1 MVRDPLTPRREKIPE
16 QRRRFAR
23 ANAVINL
30 RPMMDR
36 RLRKDTRP
44 VDDRAA
50 LWIVGA
56 IIEPRDSGVG
66 DRAGAHR
73 AGFERPI
80 EVAAVEPF
88 VAELRRRHA
97 RSEEHTSE
105 LQSLMRSSDAVL
117 WLQKK

>member
-50 LWIVGA
+50 LCIVGA
-56 IIEPRDSGVG
+56 IIAPRASGVG

-73 AGFERPI
+73 AGFERHLAG
-80 EVAAVEPF
+80 AAGAPF
-88 VAELRRRHA
+88 VAATLRRHTIREDYVA
-97 RSEEHTSE
+97 SEITSWTE
-105 LQSLMRSSDAVL
+105 RTGRYASTS
-117 WLQKK
+117 

>member
-1 MVRDPLTPRREKIPE
+1 MVRDPLTPRREKTPE

-30 RPMMDR
+30 RPMVDR
-36 RLRKDTRP
+36 RLREDTWA

-56 IIEPRDSGVG
+56 IIEARDSGVG

-73 AGFERPI
+73 AGVERHI

-88 VAELRRRHA
+88 VESGRASCRERVC
-97 RSEEHTSE
+97 
-105 LQSLMRSSDAVL
+105 QYV
-117 WLQKK
+117 